1 MERFIRL
8 SIIIPVY
15 NVEKFLLKCLKSVES
30 LINLRHEVIIVN
42 DGSSDNSRS
51 IIESFVEEHP
61 SVKYISQANLGLS
74 GARNAGLREATG
86 EYIWFIDSDDYIEEK
101 ETKKLIDNI
110 NNTNSDIIVFG
121 RKEEYQSYD
130 ISIPPII
137 IYKEYPTGCDYFLSA
152 IRNSTFRTNV
162 WDKIFKKSLIDSH
175 QLKFEEGLLYE
186 DMLFC
191 LQAFMFAGTITVL
204 PYFPYHYVKYNNNS
218 ITNLVRE
225 KDLDVIEFVRRAYC
239 FMGKNSFPI
248 TINTK
253 EFQILIFNWVS
264 SCLMNKYA
272 YLSLKDI
279 AAKYIFDKV
288 RSNIYFRYTLFY
300 CSRRNVGIRQKV
312 FANLLLSFP
321 TLYKLTLQ
329 ASLMLKHFKIRYFK

>member
-1 MERFIRL
+1 
-8 SIIIPVY
+8 
-15 NVEKFLLKCLKSVES
+15 
-30 LINLRHEVIIVN
+30 
-42 DGSSDNSRS
+42 
-51 IIESFVEEHP
+51 
-61 SVKYISQANLGLS
+61 
-74 GARNAGLREATG
+74 
-86 EYIWFIDSDDYIEEK
+86 
-101 ETKKLIDNI
+101 
-110 NNTNSDIIVFG
+110 
-121 RKEEYQSYD
+121 
-130 ISIPPII
+130 
-137 IYKEYPTGCDYFLSA
+137 
-152 IRNSTFRTNV
+152 
-162 WDKIFKKSLIDSH
+162 
-175 QLKFEEGLLYE
+175 
-186 DMLFC
+186 MLFC